1 MSEKDI
7 HVSHSKLKELAC
19 PRAYQHSYPMNLESV
34 QPKKALVLGNAF
46 HRGLE
51 AALAHST
58 TVDATYEER
67 GYVILATAT
76 GHDYIDSQAAQFE
89 DPNDGT
95 PADMKA
101 TISAM
106 FRAYIPELQINKR
119 WRVAKHYEVFP
130 CSNCGAEGF
139 EVCDVCGGGGVSDV
153 ASDGQGRP
161 TEVGCEECDGAGD
174 LPCTLCSDG
183 QHDKPML
190 EYYFDVHI
198 RDGIYARGVIDAVLY
213 DMENEEFVAIDWKT
227 MTSPRTIEELVLD
240 SQVHVY
246 VAVLQHLG
254 ASIDTLAMWEF
265 AKTPPQPAKVTPA
278 KGAIAKGAQKSTWEV
293 WYNSLSPEHKVQVD
307 SDLSTWETWADAKL
321 HPMTDFSNYLED
333 YLSPKAASNMLD
345 NLVAQGQYIRYIE
358 ENELYPAINNAGY
371 GGKCKGCTFR
381 TLCAGVYRYGDDP
394 APVIAKNYRQK
405 SWR

>member
-1 MSEKDI
+1 MIPKEI

-46 HRGLE
+46 HKGLE

-58 TVDATYEER
+58 LVDNTYEER
-67 GYVILATAT
+67 GYVVLATAT

-89 DPNDGT
+89 DPNDGS
-95 PADMKA
+95 PAEMKA
-101 TISAM
+101 IISAM

-119 WRVAKHYEVFP
+119 WRVAKYHEVFP
-130 CSNCGAEGF
+130 CDTCGDRGWASCIICKGGGYDYENDHACV
-139 EVCDVCGGGGVSDV
+139 ECGGTGDTVC
-153 ASDGQGRP
+153 
-161 TEVGCEECDGAGD
+161 TE
-174 LPCTLCSDG
+174 CTAG
-183 QHDKPML
+183 QHDEPML

-198 RDGIYARGVIDAVLY
+198 REGIYARGVIDAVLY

-227 MTSPRTIEELVLD
+227 MTNPRTIEELVLD

-293 WYNSLSPEHKVQVD
+293 WYNSLSPEHRNQVNSEFD
-307 SDLSTWETWADAKL
+307 TWETWADAKL

-333 YLSPKAASNMLD
+333 YLTPKAASAMLD
-345 NLVAQGQYIRYIE
+345 NLVAQGKYIRYIE

-394 APVIAKNYRQK
+394 APVLAKNYRQK
-405 SWR
+405 SYR